1 MAALFSKSESET
13 LQALLLTCSQI
24 RSQKL
29 NVREAIPKLAASYWT
44 LRQIFFQWVVYYSL
58 SEVWLRKCFPKPI
71 SVSNDRLSEYSRFEK
86 R

>member
-13 LQALLLTCSQI
+13 LQALLLTCSEI

-29 NVREAIPKLAASYWT
+29 NVGEAIPKLAASYWT

-58 SEVWLRKCFPKPI
+58 SEVWFRKCFPKPI